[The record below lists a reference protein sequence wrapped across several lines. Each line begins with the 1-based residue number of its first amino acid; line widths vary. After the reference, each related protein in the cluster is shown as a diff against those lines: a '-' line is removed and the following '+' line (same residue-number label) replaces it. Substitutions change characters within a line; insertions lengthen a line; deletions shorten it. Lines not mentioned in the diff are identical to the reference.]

1 MIDLDARQLGMA
13 LDILA
18 ERAPQCAVW
27 AFGSRAAG
35 KSKAYSDL
43 DLVLLGPEP
52 LSRAVLGQLKESFEE
67 SDLNIRVDVVD
78 WRTLS
83 VPFRKAIEPH
93 CVLLRQGDRAEGNL
107 PAAEQT
113 ATLTGA

>member
-1 MIDLDARQLGMA
+1 MIDLDARQLGIVME
-13 LDILA
+13 LLA

-35 KSKAYSDL
+35 KVKAYSDL

-52 LSRAVLGQLKESFEE
+52 LSRAVLGQIKEAFEE
-67 SDLNIRVDVVD
+67 SELNIRVDVVD

-83 VPFRKAIEPH
+83 AQFRKAIEPH
-93 CVLLRQGDRAEGNL
+93 CVLLRQDDRVEGNL
-107 PAAEQT
+107 PAVGQT
-113 ATLTGA
+113 ATLTGS